1 MLTMGEEEGRYCE
14 MNDERKI
21 KEIMTESIKTSD
33 SSLACTNNSLKAN
46 PIAIVA
52 GEGRV
57 R

>member
-1 MLTMGEEEGRYCE
+1 MGEEEGRYCE
-14 MNDERKI
+14 MNDKKKDYRNIGVGKRSQHRQAPVSEL
-21 KEIMTESIKTSD
+21 SHN
-33 SSLACTNNSLKAN
+33 LLKAN